1 MRIAIASP
9 GVRGPATYTLNLY
22 KYLAKAGHQ
31 VLLTSEAR
39 WKKEEIP
46 VCFYRTMEPNMD
58 RKQDYTYKGF
68 AAFVRKHKGE

>member
-1 MRIAIASP
+1 M
-9 GVRGPATYTLNLY
+9 
-22 KYLAKAGHQ
+22 
-31 VLLTSEAR
+31 
-39 WKKEEIP
+39 KEEIP